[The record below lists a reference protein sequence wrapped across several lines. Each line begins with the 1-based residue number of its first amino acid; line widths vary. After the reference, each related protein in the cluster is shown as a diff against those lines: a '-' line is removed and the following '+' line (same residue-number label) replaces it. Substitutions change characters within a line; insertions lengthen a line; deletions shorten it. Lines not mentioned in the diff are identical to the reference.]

1 MFDQNELAQLEQ
13 VLEKAITKT
22 VPPLV
27 ERIVDEKL
35 VSLMEHQIMP
45 QFDLIHDEL
54 ATKASKED
62 FADLKR
68 EVIGLK
74 NHSATKGWVEDR
86 LDSFRI
92 DHRLKYK
99 PAT

>member
-1 MFDQNELAQLEQ
+1 MFDKNELKQLRE
-13 VLEKAITKT
+13 VVGEAITAT

-54 ATKASKED
+54 AD
-62 FADLKR
+62 IRRD
-68 EVIGLK
+68 IGAVR
-74 NHSATKGWVEDR
+74 NQYATKSWVEDR
-86 LDSFRI
+86 LDNFRI
-92 DHRLKYK
+92 DHKLKYK